1 MSTTVNVVCYKSKV
15 LKNNESPLMI
25 RVCKDRKM
33 KYQSLGISI
42 LPKYWDFKANKPT
55 SKCPNKEY
63 IERLIAEK
71 VRVYTDKVIEFKSQ
85 EKEFTATSLMEKV
98 NKPVKRKTVQEVF
111 NQYIQELE
119 SANRLRY
126 ADMYKCTMHS
136 LIKFNKHL
144 DIPFSDMDT
153 IWLKR
158 YEVWLQSQ
166 GLAINTLG
174 TRFRHLRVIY
184 NFAIEEK
191 IVKSEY
197 YPFNSFKVSKLSQ
210 TTAKRSIQKDEILS
224 VLNYQGQT
232 PLECLAI
239 DLFTF
244 SYLAAGINFGDIARL
259 TKDNI
264 LENRL
269 IYIRKKTQ
277 KQIKVSLQEQ
287 AIKLIQKYSMPDNP
301 YLFPILSN
309 FHKTEQ
315 QKVNRIHKIIAK
327 VNKSLKEIGER
338 LNIPID
344 LTTYVARHSFATV
357 LKRSGVNTSLI
368 CEALG
373 HSSERVTQI
382 YLDSFGNDQMED
394 AMKNLLYTKE
404 SCFQKWGRDSFFF
417 IFVCKQIKTR

>member
-71 VRVYTDKVIEFKSQ
+71 VKVYTDKVIEFKSQ
-85 EKEFTATSLMEKV
+85 EKEFTTTSLMEKV

-301 YLFPILSN
+301 YLFPILSS

-394 AMKNLLYTKE
+394 AMKNLL
-404 SCFQKWGRDSFFF
+404 
-417 IFVCKQIKTR
+417 

>member
-71 VRVYTDKVIEFKSQ
+71 VKVYTDKVIEFKSQ

-111 NQYIQELE
+111 NLYIQELE

-232 PLECLAI
+232 PLECFAI

-301 YLFPILSN
+301 YLFPILSS

-394 AMKNLLYTKE
+394 AMKNLL
-404 SCFQKWGRDSFFF
+404 
-417 IFVCKQIKTR
+417 

>member
-71 VRVYTDKVIEFKSQ
+71 VKVYTDKVIEFKSQ

-301 YLFPILSN
+301 YLFPILSS

-327 VNKSLKEIGER
+327 VNKSLKEIGKR

-394 AMKNLLYTKE
+394 AMKNLL
-404 SCFQKWGRDSFFF
+404 
-417 IFVCKQIKTR
+417 

>member
-71 VRVYTDKVIEFKSQ
+71 VKVYTDKVIEFKSQ

-301 YLFPILSN
+301 YLFPILSS

-344 LTTYVARHSFATV
+344 LTTYAGRHSFATV

-394 AMKNLLYTKE
+394 AMKNLL
-404 SCFQKWGRDSFFF
+404 
-417 IFVCKQIKTR
+417 

>member
-1 MSTTVNVVCYKSKV
+1 V
-15 LKNNESPLMI
+15 LKNNESPLMLRI
-25 RVCKDRKM
+25 CKDGKRK
-33 KYQSLGISI
+33 YESIGISI
-42 LPKYWDFKANKPT
+42 LPSLWDFKQNKPT
-55 SKCPNKEY
+55 RKCSNKEY

-71 VRVYTDKVIEFKSQ
+71 VKVYTDKVIEFKSQ

-210 TTAKRSIQKDEILS
+210 TTAKRSIQKGEILS

-394 AMKNLLYTKE
+394 AMKNLL
-404 SCFQKWGRDSFFF
+404 
-417 IFVCKQIKTR
+417 

>member
-1 MSTTVNVVCYKSKV
+1 MSTTISVVCYKSKV
-15 LKNNESPLMI
+15 LKNNESPLMLRI
-25 RVCKDRKM
+25 CKDGKRK
-33 KYQSLGISI
+33 YESIGISI
-42 LPKYWDFKANKPT
+42 LPSLWDFKQNKPT
-55 SKCPNKEY
+55 RKCPNKEY

-71 VRVYTDKVIEFKSQ
+71 VKVYTDKVIEFKSQ

-126 ADMYKCTMHS
+126 ADMYNCTMHS

-210 TTAKRSIQKDEILS
+210 TTAKRSIQKGEILS

-394 AMKNLLYTKE
+394 AMKNLL
-404 SCFQKWGRDSFFF
+404 
-417 IFVCKQIKTR
+417 

>member
-1 MSTTVNVVCYKSKV
+1 MSTTISVVCYKSKV
-15 LKNNESPLMI
+15 LKNNESPLMLRI
-25 RVCKDRKM
+25 CKDGKRK
-33 KYQSLGISI
+33 YESIGISI
-42 LPKYWDFKANKPT
+42 LPSLWDFKQNKPT
-55 SKCPNKEY
+55 RKCPNKEY

-71 VRVYTDKVIEFKSQ
+71 VKVYTDKVIEFKSQ

-98 NKPVKRKTVQEVF
+98 NKPVKRKTVQAVF

-210 TTAKRSIQKDEILS
+210 TTAKRSIQKGEILS

-394 AMKNLLYTKE
+394 AMKNLL
-404 SCFQKWGRDSFFF
+404 
-417 IFVCKQIKTR
+417 

>member
-1 MSTTVNVVCYKSKV
+1 MSTTISVVCYKSKV
-15 LKNNESPLMI
+15 LKNNESPLMLRI
-25 RVCKDRKM
+25 CKDGKRK
-33 KYQSLGISI
+33 YESIGISI
-42 LPKYWDFKANKPT
+42 LPSLWDFKQNKPT
-55 SKCPNKEY
+55 RKCPNKEY

-71 VRVYTDKVIEFKSQ
+71 VKVYTDKIIEFKSQ

-98 NKPVKRKTVQEVF
+98 NKPVKRKTIQEVF
-111 NQYIQELE
+111 KQYIQELE

-277 KQIKVSLQEQ
+277 KQIKVSLQER

-394 AMKNLLYTKE
+394 AMKNLL
-404 SCFQKWGRDSFFF
+404 
-417 IFVCKQIKTR
+417 

>member
-1 MSTTVNVVCYKSKV
+1 MSTTISVVCYKSKV
-15 LKNNESPLMI
+15 LKNNESPLMLRI
-25 RVCKDRKM
+25 CKDGKRK
-33 KYQSLGISI
+33 YESIGISI
-42 LPKYWDFKANKPT
+42 LPSLWDFKQNKPT
-55 SKCPNKEY
+55 RKCPNKEY

-71 VRVYTDKVIEFKSQ
+71 VKVYTDKVIEFKSQ

-210 TTAKRSIQKDEILS
+210 TTAKRSIQKGEILS

-244 SYLAAGINFGDIARL
+244 SYLAAGLNFGDIARL

-394 AMKNLLYTKE
+394 AMKNLL
-404 SCFQKWGRDSFFF
+404 
-417 IFVCKQIKTR
+417 

>member
-1 MSTTVNVVCYKSKV
+1 MSTTISVVCYKSKV
-15 LKNNESPLMI
+15 LKNSESPLMLRI
-25 RVCKDRKM
+25 CKDGKRK
-33 KYQSLGISI
+33 YESLGISI
-42 LPKYWDFKANKPT
+42 LPSLWDFKQNKPT
-55 SKCPNKEY
+55 RKCPNKEY

-71 VRVYTDKVIEFKSQ
+71 VKVYTDKVIEFKSQ

-210 TTAKRSIQKDEILS
+210 ITAKRSIQKDEILS

-232 PLECLAI
+232 LLECLAI

-394 AMKNLLYTKE
+394 AMKNLL
-404 SCFQKWGRDSFFF
+404 
-417 IFVCKQIKTR
+417 

>member
-1 MSTTVNVVCYKSKV
+1 MSTTISVVCYKSKV
-15 LKNNESPLMI
+15 LKNSESPLMLRI
-25 RVCKDRKM
+25 CKDGKRK
-33 KYQSLGISI
+33 YESIGISI
-42 LPKYWDFKANKPT
+42 LPSLWDFKQNKPT
-55 SKCPNKEY
+55 RKCPNKEY

-71 VRVYTDKVIEFKSQ
+71 VKVYTDKVIEFKSQ

-144 DIPFSDMDT
+144 HISFSDMNT

-301 YLFPILSN
+301 YLFPILSS

-394 AMKNLLYTKE
+394 AMKNLL
-404 SCFQKWGRDSFFF
+404 
-417 IFVCKQIKTR
+417 

>member
-71 VRVYTDKVIEFKSQ
+71 VKVYTDKVIEFKSQ

-126 ADMYKCTMHS
+126 ADMYKCTIHS

-301 YLFPILSN
+301 YLFPILSS

-394 AMKNLLYTKE
+394 AMKNLL
-404 SCFQKWGRDSFFF
+404 
-417 IFVCKQIKTR
+417 

>member
-1 MSTTVNVVCYKSKV
+1 MSTTISVVCYKSKV
-15 LKNNESPLMI
+15 LKNNESPLMLRI
-25 RVCKDRKM
+25 CKDGKRK
-33 KYQSLGISI
+33 YESIGISI
-42 LPKYWDFKANKPT
+42 LPSLWDFKQNKPT
-55 SKCPNKEY
+55 RKCPNKEY

-71 VRVYTDKVIEFKSQ
+71 VKVYTDKVIEFKSQ

-144 DIPFSDMDT
+144 DIPFFDMDT

-210 TTAKRSIQKDEILS
+210 TTAKRSIQKGEILS

-394 AMKNLLYTKE
+394 AMKNLL
-404 SCFQKWGRDSFFF
+404 
-417 IFVCKQIKTR
+417 

>member
-1 MSTTVNVVCYKSKV
+1 MSTTISVVCYKYKV
-15 LKNNESPLMI
+15 LKNNESPLMLRI
-25 RVCKDRKM
+25 CKDGKRK
-33 KYQSLGISI
+33 YESIGISI
-42 LPKYWDFKANKPT
+42 LPSLWDFKQNKPT
-55 SKCPNKEY
+55 RKCPNKEY

-71 VRVYTDKVIEFKSQ
+71 VKVYTDKVIEFKSQ

-394 AMKNLLYTKE
+394 AMKNLL
-404 SCFQKWGRDSFFF
+404 
-417 IFVCKQIKTR
+417 

>member
-1 MSTTVNVVCYKSKV
+1 MSTTISVVCYNSKV
-15 LKNNESPLMI
+15 LKNNESPLMLRI
-25 RVCKDRKM
+25 CKDGKRK
-33 KYQSLGISI
+33 YESIGISI
-42 LPKYWDFKANKPT
+42 LPSLWDFKQNKPT
-55 SKCPNKEY
+55 RKCPNKEY
-63 IERLIAEK
+63 IERLIADK
-71 VRVYTDKVIEFKSQ
+71 VKVYTDKVIEFKSQ

-301 YLFPILSN
+301 YLFPILSS

-357 LKRSGVNTSLI
+357 LKRSGVNTTLI

-394 AMKNLLYTKE
+394 AMKNLL
-404 SCFQKWGRDSFFF
+404 
-417 IFVCKQIKTR
+417 

>member
-42 LPKYWDFKANKPT
+42 LPIYWDFKVNKPT

-63 IERLIAEK
+63 LERLIAEK
-71 VRVYTDKVIEFKSQ
+71 VKVYTDKVIEFKSQ

-111 NQYIQELE
+111 NLYIQELE

-126 ADMYKCTMHS
+126 ADMYKCTMYS

-144 DIPFSDMDT
+144 DIPFSDIDT

-184 NFAIEEK
+184 NLAIEEK

-197 YPFNSFKVSKLSQ
+197 YPFYSFKVSKLSQ
-210 TTAKRSIQKDEILS
+210 TTAKRSILKGEILS
-224 VLNYQGQT
+224 ILNYQGQS

-338 LNIPID
+338 LSIPID

-394 AMKNLLYTKE
+394 AMKNLL
-404 SCFQKWGRDSFFF
+404 
-417 IFVCKQIKTR
+417 

>member
-1 MSTTVNVVCYKSKV
+1 
-15 LKNNESPLMI
+15 
-25 RVCKDRKM
+25 
-33 KYQSLGISI
+33 
-42 LPKYWDFKANKPT
+42 
-55 SKCPNKEY
+55 
-63 IERLIAEK
+63 
-71 VRVYTDKVIEFKSQ
+71 
-85 EKEFTATSLMEKV
+85 
-98 NKPVKRKTVQEVF
+98 
-111 NQYIQELE
+111 
-119 SANRLRY
+119 
-126 ADMYKCTMHS
+126 MHS

-166 GLAINTLG
+166 GLATNTLG

-309 FHKTEQ
+309 LHKTEQ

-394 AMKNLLYTKE
+394 AMKNLL
-404 SCFQKWGRDSFFF
+404 
-417 IFVCKQIKTR
+417 

>member
-71 VRVYTDKVIEFKSQ
+71 VKVYTDKVIEFKSQ

-210 TTAKRSIQKDEILS
+210 TTAKRSIQKDEVLS

-394 AMKNLLYTKE
+394 AMKNLL
-404 SCFQKWGRDSFFF
+404 
-417 IFVCKQIKTR
+417 

>member
-1 MSTTVNVVCYKSKV
+1 MSTTISVVCYKSKV
-15 LKNNESPLMI
+15 LKNNESPLMLRI
-25 RVCKDRKM
+25 CKDGKRK
-33 KYQSLGISI
+33 YESIGISI
-42 LPKYWDFKANKPT
+42 LPSLWDFKQNKPT
-55 SKCPNKEY
+55 RKCPNKEY

-71 VRVYTDKVIEFKSQ
+71 VKVYTDKVIEFKSQ

-210 TTAKRSIQKDEILS
+210 TTAKRSIQKGEILS

-301 YLFPILSN
+301 YLFPILSAEGGED
-309 FHKTEQ
+309 TIYREYQ
-315 QKVNRIHKIIAK
+315 QALRIFNYQLTK
-327 VNKSLKEIGER
+327 LGE
-338 LNIPID
+338 LLG
-344 LTTYVARHSFATV
+344 LTTELTSYTARHTWATLAYYLEV
-357 LKRSGVNTSLI
+357 HPGIIR
-368 CEALG
+368 EAMG
-373 HSSERVTQI
+373 HSSIKVTET
-382 YLDSFGNDQMED
+382 YLKPFNIKKLDETNLSIIGYAKRSFEG
-394 AMKNLLYTKE
+394 
-404 SCFQKWGRDSFFF
+404 
-417 IFVCKQIKTR
+417 

>member
-71 VRVYTDKVIEFKSQ
+71 VKVYTDKVIEFKSQ

-210 TTAKRSIQKDEILS
+210 TTAKRSIQKGEILS

-277 KQIKVSLQEQ
+277 KQIKVLLQEQ

-301 YLFPILSN
+301 YLFPILSS

-394 AMKNLLYTKE
+394 AMKNLL
-404 SCFQKWGRDSFFF
+404 
-417 IFVCKQIKTR
+417 

>member
-1 MSTTVNVVCYKSKV
+1 MSTTISVVCYKSKV

-71 VRVYTDKVIEFKSQ
+71 VKVYTDKVIEFKSQ

-301 YLFPILSN
+301 YLFPILSS

-394 AMKNLLYTKE
+394 AMKNLL
-404 SCFQKWGRDSFFF
+404 
-417 IFVCKQIKTR
+417 

>member
-71 VRVYTDKVIEFKSQ
+71 VKVYTDKVIEFKSQ

-269 IYIRKKTQ
+269 IYIRKNTQ

-287 AIKLIQKYSMPDNP
+287 AIKLIRKYSMPDNP

-394 AMKNLLYTKE
+394 AMKNLL
-404 SCFQKWGRDSFFF
+404 
-417 IFVCKQIKTR
+417 

>member
-1 MSTTVNVVCYKSKV
+1 MSTTISVVCYKSKM
-15 LKNNESPLMI
+15 LKNNESPLMLRI
-25 RVCKDRKM
+25 CKDGKRK
-33 KYQSLGISI
+33 YESIGISI
-42 LPKYWDFKANKPT
+42 LPSLWDFKQNKPT
-55 SKCPNKEY
+55 RKCPNKEY

-71 VRVYTDKVIEFKSQ
+71 VKVYTDKVIEFKSQ

-394 AMKNLLYTKE
+394 AMKNLL
-404 SCFQKWGRDSFFF
+404 
-417 IFVCKQIKTR
+417 

>member
-1 MSTTVNVVCYKSKV
+1 MSTTISVVCYKSKV
-15 LKNNESPLMI
+15 LKNNESPLMLRI
-25 RVCKDRKM
+25 CKDGRRK
-33 KYQSLGISI
+33 YESIGISI
-42 LPKYWDFKANKPT
+42 LPSLWDFKQNKPT
-55 SKCPNKEY
+55 RKCPNKEY

-71 VRVYTDKVIEFKSQ
+71 VKVYTDKVIEFKSQ

-210 TTAKRSIQKDEILS
+210 TTAKRSIQKGEILS

-277 KQIKVSLQEQ
+277 KQIKVLLQEQ

-301 YLFPILSN
+301 YLFPILSS

-394 AMKNLLYTKE
+394 AMKNLL
-404 SCFQKWGRDSFFF
+404 
-417 IFVCKQIKTR
+417 

>member
-1 MSTTVNVVCYKSKV
+1 MSTTVNVLCYKSKV
-15 LKNNESPLMI
+15 LANGESPLMLRI
-25 RVCKDRKM
+25 CKDGKRK
-33 KYQSLGISI
+33 YESIGISI
-42 LPKYWDFKANKPT
+42 LPSLWDFKQNKPT
-55 SKCPNKEY
+55 RKCPNKEY

-71 VRVYTDKVIEFKSQ
+71 VKVYTDKVIEFKSQ

-301 YLFPILSN
+301 YLFPILSS

-394 AMKNLLYTKE
+394 AMKNLL
-404 SCFQKWGRDSFFF
+404 
-417 IFVCKQIKTR
+417 

>member
-1 MSTTVNVVCYKSKV
+1 MSTTISVVCYKSKV
-15 LKNNESPLMI
+15 LKNNKSPLMLRI
-25 RVCKDRKM
+25 CKDGKRK
-33 KYQSLGISI
+33 YESIGISI
-42 LPKYWDFKANKPT
+42 LPSLWDFKQNKPT
-55 SKCPNKEY
+55 RKCPNKEY

-71 VRVYTDKVIEFKSQ
+71 VKVYTDKVIEFKSQ

-301 YLFPILSN
+301 YLFPILSS

-382 YLDSFGNDQMED
+382 YLDNFGNDQMED
-394 AMKNLLYTKE
+394 AMKNLL
-404 SCFQKWGRDSFFF
+404 
-417 IFVCKQIKTR
+417 

>member
-71 VRVYTDKVIEFKSQ
+71 VKVYTDKVIEFKSQ

-166 GLAINTLG
+166 GLTINTLG

-224 VLNYQGQT
+224 VLNYPGQT

-394 AMKNLLYTKE
+394 AMKNLL
-404 SCFQKWGRDSFFF
+404 
-417 IFVCKQIKTR
+417 

>member
-1 MSTTVNVVCYKSKV
+1 MSTTISVVCYKSKV
-15 LKNNESPLMI
+15 LKNNESPLMLRI
-25 RVCKDRKM
+25 CKDGKRK
-33 KYQSLGISI
+33 YESIGISI
-42 LPKYWDFKANKPT
+42 LPSLWDFKQNKPT
-55 SKCPNKEY
+55 RKCPNKEY

-71 VRVYTDKVIEFKSQ
+71 VKVYTDKVIEFKSQ

-144 DIPFSDMDT
+144 DIPFSDMNT

-210 TTAKRSIQKDEILS
+210 TTAKRSIQKGEILS

-394 AMKNLLYTKE
+394 AMKNLL
-404 SCFQKWGRDSFFF
+404 
-417 IFVCKQIKTR
+417 

>member
-1 MSTTVNVVCYKSKV
+1 MSTTINVVCYKSKV

-25 RVCKDRKM
+25 RVCKDGKRK
-33 KYQSLGISI
+33 YESIGISI
-42 LPKYWDFKANKPT
+42 LPSLWDFKQNKPT
-55 SKCPNKEY
+55 RKCPNKEY

-71 VRVYTDKVIEFKSQ
+71 VKAYTDKVIEFKSQ
-85 EKEFTATSLMEKV
+85 EKEFTASSLMEKV
-98 NKPVKRKTVQEVF
+98 NKPVKHKTVKDVF
-111 NQYIQELE
+111 TQYIQELE
-119 SANRLRY
+119 SASRLRY

-144 DIPFSDMDT
+144 DIPFSDIDT
-153 IWLKR
+153 VWLKR
-158 YEVWLQSQ
+158 YEIWLQSQ

-184 NFAIEEK
+184 NLAIEEK

-197 YPFNSFKVSKLSQ
+197 YPFNSFKVSKLNQ
-210 TTAKRSIQKDEILS
+210 TTAKRSIRKDEILS

-232 PLECLAI
+232 PLECFAI

-259 TKDNI
+259 TKENVI
-264 LENRL
+264 ENRL

-287 AIKLIQKYSMPDNP
+287 AIKLIQKYSISDSP
-301 YLFPILSN
+301 YLFPILSSY
-309 FHKTEQ
+309 HKTEQ
-315 QKVNRIHKIIAK
+315 QKVNRIHKVIAK
-327 VNKSLKEIGER
+327 VNKALKEIGKE

-394 AMKNLLYTKE
+394 AMKKLL
-404 SCFQKWGRDSFFF
+404 
-417 IFVCKQIKTR
+417 

>member
-1 MSTTVNVVCYKSKV
+1 MSTTISVVCYKSKV
-15 LKNNESPLMI
+15 LKNNESPLMLRI
-25 RVCKDRKM
+25 CKDGRRK
-33 KYQSLGISI
+33 YESIGISI
-42 LPKYWDFKANKPT
+42 LPSLWDFKQNKPT
-55 SKCPNKEY
+55 RKCPNKEY
-63 IERLIAEK
+63 IEKLIAEK
-71 VRVYTDKVIEFKSQ
+71 VKVYTDKVIEFKSQ

-301 YLFPILSN
+301 YLFPILSS

-382 YLDSFGNDQMED
+382 YLDNFGNDQMED
-394 AMKNLLYTKE
+394 AMKNLL
-404 SCFQKWGRDSFFF
+404 
-417 IFVCKQIKTR
+417 

>member
-71 VRVYTDKVIEFKSQ
+71 VKVYTDKVIEFKSQ

-301 YLFPILSN
+301 YLFPILSS

-344 LTTYVARHSFATV
+344 LTTYCGRHSFATV

-394 AMKNLLYTKE
+394 AMKNLL
-404 SCFQKWGRDSFFF
+404 
-417 IFVCKQIKTR
+417 

>member
-1 MSTTVNVVCYKSKV
+1 MSTTISVVCYKSKV
-15 LKNNESPLMI
+15 LKNNESPLMLRI
-25 RVCKDRKM
+25 CKDGRRK
-33 KYQSLGISI
+33 YESIGISI
-42 LPKYWDFKANKPT
+42 LPSLWDFKQNKPT
-55 SKCPNKEY
+55 RKCPNKEY

-71 VRVYTDKVIEFKSQ
+71 VKVYTDKVIEFKSQ

-174 TRFRHLRVIY
+174 IRFRHLRVIY

-210 TTAKRSIQKDEILS
+210 TTAKRSIQKGEILS

-277 KQIKVSLQEQ
+277 KQIKVLLQEQ

-301 YLFPILSN
+301 YLFPILSS

-394 AMKNLLYTKE
+394 AMKNLL
-404 SCFQKWGRDSFFF
+404 
-417 IFVCKQIKTR
+417 

>member
-71 VRVYTDKVIEFKSQ
+71 VKVYTDKVIEFKSQ

-232 PLECLAI
+232 PLECFAI

-301 YLFPILSN
+301 YLFPILSS

-394 AMKNLLYTKE
+394 AMKNLL
-404 SCFQKWGRDSFFF
+404 
-417 IFVCKQIKTR
+417 

>member
-71 VRVYTDKVIEFKSQ
+71 VKVYTDKVIEFKSQ

-277 KQIKVSLQEQ
+277 KLIKVSLQEQ

-301 YLFPILSN
+301 YLFPILSS

-382 YLDSFGNDQMED
+382 YLDSFGNEQMED
-394 AMKNLLYTKE
+394 AMKNLL
-404 SCFQKWGRDSFFF
+404 
-417 IFVCKQIKTR
+417 

>member
-1 MSTTVNVVCYKSKV
+1 MSTTISVVCYKSKV
-15 LKNNESPLMI
+15 LKNSESPLMLRI
-25 RVCKDRKM
+25 CKDGKRK
-33 KYQSLGISI
+33 YESIGISI
-42 LPKYWDFKANKPT
+42 LPSLWDFKQNKPT
-55 SKCPNKEY
+55 RKCPNKEY

-71 VRVYTDKVIEFKSQ
+71 VKVYTDKVIEFKSQ

-210 TTAKRSIQKDEILS
+210 TTAKRSIQKGEILS

-394 AMKNLLYTKE
+394 AMKNLL
-404 SCFQKWGRDSFFF
+404 
-417 IFVCKQIKTR
+417 

>member
-1 MSTTVNVVCYKSKV
+1 MSTTISVVCYKSKV
-15 LKNNESPLMI
+15 LKNNESPLMLRI
-25 RVCKDRKM
+25 CKDGKRK
-33 KYQSLGISI
+33 YESIGISI
-42 LPKYWDFKANKPT
+42 LPSLWDFKQNKPT
-55 SKCPNKEY
+55 RKCPNKEY

-71 VRVYTDKVIEFKSQ
+71 VKVYTDKVIEFKSQ

-210 TTAKRSIQKDEILS
+210 TTAKRSIQKGEILS

-287 AIKLIQKYSMPDNP
+287 AIKLIRKYSMPDNP

-315 QKVNRIHKIIAK
+315 QKVDRIHKIIAK

-394 AMKNLLYTKE
+394 AMKNLL
-404 SCFQKWGRDSFFF
+404 
-417 IFVCKQIKTR
+417 